1 MAGTV
6 AGEKTATAR
15 RLRKK
20 GLKGVI
26 GVSIER

>member
-1 MAGTV
+1 MDGTLE
-6 AGEKTATAR
+6 GERTATAR

-20 GLKGVI
+20 GRKGVI